1 LLKWSRP
8 DIGAGAEKIANWRH
22 RYPICPDSYHRE
34 QDTNPYVFTKRLSF
48 CCNSNSV
55 VCVGTGCSVAWL
67 MQAFEVKEGQRVLD
81 HCNNMAMGW
90 SIPGGIASCFASPT
104 SEVICVIG
112 DGSLMMTT
120 HELETI
126 AKHNLPTKSLVS
138 DNVGHSTIRQTLD
151 QWFASDYFASPPEG
165 GLP

>member
-1 LLKWSRP
+1 MVTPGHWRRSRENSKLEAQVP
-8 DIGAGAEKIANWRH
+8 NLSRFVSSGAGHE
-22 RYPICPDSYHRE
+22 PICIYE
-34 QDTNPYVFTKRLSF
+34 AFIF
-48 CCNSNSV
+48 FCNSNSV